1 MRSYTHIAGAILLFV
16 TVAYLTNLS
25 NLITGIFFAGWISVF
40 PDIIDKIT
48 GKHRGIG
55 HSIIWMIPFAIIGLW
70 DIGIAVAIIIG
81 FISHI
86 FLDILTTNGCPV
98 LYPIWKTDFVCFGK
112 KRRIKTGTNQ
122 DKAVF
127 LVILFILVPFLLFT
141 TNIGSLLQH
150 TEDQNM
156 VFAASTD
163 SMNSSKNN
171 DTIKNNFNLNFELN
185 DGVNKKITVQK
196 VSENETTIIVN
207 DIESGG

>member
-1 MRSYTHIAGAILLFV
+1 MRSYTHIAGAILLYV
-16 TVAYLTNLS
+16 TIAYLANFS
-25 NLITGIFFAGWISVF
+25 NMITGIFFAGWISVF

-55 HSIIWMIPFAIIGLW
+55 HSIIWLIPFAMIGLW
-70 DIGIAVAIIIG
+70 NVGIAVAIMIG
-81 FISHI
+81 FVSHI

-98 LYPIWKTDFVCFGK
+98 LYPLWKTDFVCFGK

-127 LVILFILVPFLLFT
+127 LVILFILIPFLLFT

-150 TEDQNM
+150 TEDQNL

-163 SMNSSKNN
+163 TINNSQNN
-171 DTIKNNFNLNFELN
+171 DTIKNNFNLNFEVN
-185 DGVNKKITVQK
+185 DGVNKKITVHK
-196 VSENETTIIVN
+196 VSENETNILVN
-207 DIESGG
+207 DI

>member
-1 MRSYTHIAGAILLFV
+1 MRSYTHIAGAILLYV
-16 TVAYLTNLS
+16 TIAYLANFS
-25 NLITGIFFAGWISVF
+25 NIITGIFFAGWISVF

-55 HSIIWMIPFAIIGLW
+55 HSIIWLIPFAIICLW
-70 DIGIAVAIIIG
+70 NVGIAVAIIVG
-81 FISHI
+81 FVSHI

-98 LYPIWKTDFVCFGK
+98 LYPLWKTDFVCFGK

-122 DKAVF
+122 DKATF
-127 LVILFILVPFLLFT
+127 LVILFILIPFLLFT

-150 TEDQNM
+150 TEDQNV

-163 SMNSSKNN
+163 SMNNSRNN

-185 DGVNKKITVQK
+185 DGVNKKITVQR
-196 VSENETTIIVN
+196 VSENETTILVN
-207 DIESGG
+207 DI

>member
-1 MRSYTHIAGAILLFV
+1 MRSYTHIAGAILLYV
-16 TVAYLTNLS
+16 TIAYLANFS
-25 NLITGIFFAGWISVF
+25 NMITGIFFAGWISVF

-55 HSIIWMIPFAIIGLW
+55 HSIIWLIPFAMIGLW
-70 DIGIAVAIIIG
+70 NVGIAVAIMIG
-81 FISHI
+81 FVSHI

-98 LYPIWKTDFVCFGK
+98 LYPLWKTDFVCFGK

-127 LVILFILVPFLLFT
+127 LVILFILIPFLLFT

-150 TEDQNM
+150 TEDQNL

-163 SMNSSKNN
+163 TINNSQNN

-185 DGVNKKITVQK
+185 DGVNKKITVHK
-196 VSENETTIIVN
+196 VSENETNILVN
-207 DIESGG
+207 DI